1 MDTVIEV
8 KNLQKSFGNMKILR
22 GIDLKLHKGENIG
35 IIGKSGCGKSVLTK
49 CIVRLIEPDEGEVY
63 ISGNDVLTMND
74 NQLTEIRK
82 KVGYLFQGGAL
93 YDSMNIR
100 ENLEF
105 PIRRTQFIR
114 HRPEVESMVVEALE
128 NVGLLSAIHKM
139 PAELSVGM
147 RTRIGLARAII
158 LKPEIIFYDEPS
170 SGLDPIMTGKIDEL
184 IIHTQK
190 TLQVTS
196 VVVTHDMASACHIA
210 DRIAMIYEGE
220 LIAVDTVKNFKKL
233 QDPRIQE
240 FFRGMQLQEK
250 GGNA

>member
-1 MDTVIEV
+1 MSLMINNPMDTVIEV

-49 CIVRLIEPDEGEVY
+49 CIVRLVEPDEGEVY

-74 NQLTEIRK
+74 NELTEIRK

-114 HRPEVESMVVEALE
+114 HRQEVESMVVEALE

-147 RTRIGLARAII
+147 RKRIGLARAII
-158 LKPEIIFYDEPS
+158 LKPEIIFYDEPT
-170 SGLDPIMTGKIDEL
+170 SGLDRLTAGEISDLIVEIQEKYQASSIIITHDLKCAKTATNNIKLLKNGLFYAQGTFDEL
-184 IIHTQK
+184 SHSDDKEIRDYLT
-190 TLQVTS
+190 
-196 VVVTHDMASACHIA
+196 
-210 DRIAMIYEGE
+210 
-220 LIAVDTVKNFKKL
+220 
-233 QDPRIQE
+233 
-240 FFRGMQLQEK
+240 
-250 GGNA
+250 

>member
-1 MDTVIEV
+1 MSLMINNPMDTVIEV
-8 KNLQKSFGNMKILR
+8 KNLQKSFRNMEILR

-74 NQLTEIRK
+74 NELTEIRK

-114 HRPEVESMVVEALE
+114 HRQEVESMVVEALE

-147 RTRIGLARAII
+147 RKRIGLARAII
-158 LKPEIIFYDEPS
+158 LKPEIIFYDEPT
-170 SGLDPIMTGKIDEL
+170 SGLDRLTAGEISDLIVEIQEKYQASSIIITHDLKCAKTATNNIKLLKDGVFYAQGTFDEL
-184 IIHTQK
+184 SHSDDKEVRDYLT
-190 TLQVTS
+190 
-196 VVVTHDMASACHIA
+196 
-210 DRIAMIYEGE
+210 
-220 LIAVDTVKNFKKL
+220 
-233 QDPRIQE
+233 
-240 FFRGMQLQEK
+240 
-250 GGNA
+250 

>member
-8 KNLQKSFGNMKILR
+8 KNLQKSFRNMEILR

-49 CIVRLIEPDEGEVY
+49 CIVRLVEPDEGEVY

-74 NQLTEIRK
+74 NELTEIRK

-114 HRPEVESMVVEALE
+114 HRQEVESMVVEALE

-147 RTRIGLARAII
+147 RKRIGLARAII
-158 LKPEIIFYDEPS
+158 LKPEIIFYDEPT
-170 SGLDPIMTGKIDEL
+170 SGLDRLTAGEISDLIVEIQEKYQASSIIITHDLKCAKTATNNIKLLKNGLFYAEGTFDEL
-184 IIHTQK
+184 SHSDDKEVRDYLT
-190 TLQVTS
+190 
-196 VVVTHDMASACHIA
+196 
-210 DRIAMIYEGE
+210 
-220 LIAVDTVKNFKKL
+220 
-233 QDPRIQE
+233 
-240 FFRGMQLQEK
+240 
-250 GGNA
+250 

>member
-1 MDTVIEV
+1 MSLMINNPMDTVIEV
-8 KNLQKSFGNMKILR
+8 KNLQKSFRNMEILR

-49 CIVRLIEPDEGEVY
+49 CIVRLVEPDEGEVY

-74 NQLTEIRK
+74 NELTEIRK

-114 HRPEVESMVVEALE
+114 HRQEVESMVVEALE

-147 RTRIGLARAII
+147 RKRIGLARAII
-158 LKPEIIFYDEPS
+158 LKPEIIFYDEPT
-170 SGLDPIMTGKIDEL
+170 SGLDRLTAGEISDLIVEIQEKYQASSIIITHDLKCAKTATNNIKLLKNGLFYAQGTFDEL
-184 IIHTQK
+184 SHSDDKEIRDYLT
-190 TLQVTS
+190 
-196 VVVTHDMASACHIA
+196 
-210 DRIAMIYEGE
+210 
-220 LIAVDTVKNFKKL
+220 
-233 QDPRIQE
+233 
-240 FFRGMQLQEK
+240 
-250 GGNA
+250 

>member
-1 MDTVIEV
+1 MDNVIEV

-74 NQLTEIRK
+74 NELTEIRK

-114 HRPEVESMVVEALE
+114 HRREVESMVVEALE

-147 RTRIGLARAII
+147 RKRIGLARAII
-158 LKPEIIFYDEPS
+158 LKPEIIFYDEPT
-170 SGLDPIMTGKIDEL
+170 SGLDRLTAGEISDLIVEIQEKYQASSIIITHDLKCAKTATNNIKLLKDGLFYAQGTFDEL
-184 IIHTQK
+184 SHSDDKEVRDYLT
-190 TLQVTS
+190 
-196 VVVTHDMASACHIA
+196 
-210 DRIAMIYEGE
+210 
-220 LIAVDTVKNFKKL
+220 
-233 QDPRIQE
+233 
-240 FFRGMQLQEK
+240 
-250 GGNA
+250 

>member
-1 MDTVIEV
+1 MINNPMDTVIEV
-8 KNLQKSFGNMKILR
+8 KNLQKSFRNMEILR

-74 NQLTEIRK
+74 NELTEIRK

-147 RTRIGLARAII
+147 RKRIGLARAII
-158 LKPEIIFYDEPS
+158 LKPEIIFYDEPT
-170 SGLDPIMTGKIDEL
+170 SGLDRLTAGEISDVIVEIQEKYQASSIIITHDLKCAKTATNNIKLLKDGLFYAQGTFDEL
-184 IIHTQK
+184 
-190 TLQVTS
+190 S
-196 VVVTHDMASACHIA
+196 RSD
-210 DRIAMIYEGE
+210 
-220 LIAVDTVKNFKKL
+220 VKEIRDYL
-233 QDPRIQE
+233 T
-240 FFRGMQLQEK
+240 
-250 GGNA
+250 

>member
-1 MDTVIEV
+1 MSLMINNPMDTVIEV
-8 KNLQKSFGNMKILR
+8 KNLQKSFRNMEILR

-49 CIVRLIEPDEGEVY
+49 CIVRLVEPDEGEVY

-74 NQLTEIRK
+74 NELTEIRK

-114 HRPEVESMVVEALE
+114 HRQEVESMVVEALE

-147 RTRIGLARAII
+147 RKRIGLARAII
-158 LKPEIIFYDEPS
+158 LKPEIIFYDEPT
-170 SGLDPIMTGKIDEL
+170 SGLDRLTAGEISDLIVEIQEKYQPSSIIITHDLKCAKTATNNIKLLKDGLFYAEGTFDEL
-184 IIHTQK
+184 SHSDDKEVRDYLT
-190 TLQVTS
+190 
-196 VVVTHDMASACHIA
+196 
-210 DRIAMIYEGE
+210 
-220 LIAVDTVKNFKKL
+220 
-233 QDPRIQE
+233 
-240 FFRGMQLQEK
+240 
-250 GGNA
+250 

>member
-1 MDTVIEV
+1 MDNVIEV

-74 NQLTEIRK
+74 NELTEIRK

-114 HRPEVESMVVEALE
+114 HRQEVESMVVEALE

-147 RTRIGLARAII
+147 RKRIGLARAII
-158 LKPEIIFYDEPS
+158 LKPEIIFYDEPT
-170 SGLDPIMTGKIDEL
+170 SGLDRLTAGEISDLIVEIQEKYQASSIIITHDLKCAKTATNKIKLLKDGLFYAQGTFDEL
-184 IIHTQK
+184 SHSDDKEVRDYLT
-190 TLQVTS
+190 
-196 VVVTHDMASACHIA
+196 
-210 DRIAMIYEGE
+210 
-220 LIAVDTVKNFKKL
+220 
-233 QDPRIQE
+233 
-240 FFRGMQLQEK
+240 
-250 GGNA
+250 

>member
-1 MDTVIEV
+1 MSLMINNPMDTVIEV
-8 KNLQKSFGNMKILR
+8 KNLQKSFRNMEILR

-49 CIVRLIEPDEGEVY
+49 CIVRLVEPDEGEVY

-74 NQLTEIRK
+74 NELTEIRK

-114 HRPEVESMVVEALE
+114 HRQEVESMVVEALE

-147 RTRIGLARAII
+147 RKRIGLARAII
-158 LKPEIIFYDEPS
+158 LKPEIIFYDEPT
-170 SGLDPIMTGKIDEL
+170 SGLDRLTAGEISDLIVEIQEKYQASSIIITHDLKCAKTATNNIKLLKNGLFYAQGTFDEL
-184 IIHTQK
+184 SRSDDKEIRDYLT
-190 TLQVTS
+190 
-196 VVVTHDMASACHIA
+196 
-210 DRIAMIYEGE
+210 
-220 LIAVDTVKNFKKL
+220 
-233 QDPRIQE
+233 
-240 FFRGMQLQEK
+240 
-250 GGNA
+250 

>member
-8 KNLQKSFGNMKILR
+8 KNLQKSFRNMEILR

-74 NQLTEIRK
+74 NELTEIRK

-114 HRPEVESMVVEALE
+114 HRQEVESMVVEALE

-147 RTRIGLARAII
+147 RKRIGLARAII
-158 LKPEIIFYDEPS
+158 LKPEIIFYDEPT
-170 SGLDPIMTGKIDEL
+170 SGLDRLTAGEISDLIVEIQEKYQASSIIITHDLKCAKTATNNIKLLKNGLFYAQGTFDEL
-184 IIHTQK
+184 SHSDDKEIRDYLT
-190 TLQVTS
+190 
-196 VVVTHDMASACHIA
+196 
-210 DRIAMIYEGE
+210 
-220 LIAVDTVKNFKKL
+220 
-233 QDPRIQE
+233 
-240 FFRGMQLQEK
+240 
-250 GGNA
+250 

>member
-8 KNLQKSFGNMKILR
+8 KNLQKSFRNMEILR

-49 CIVRLIEPDEGEVY
+49 CIVRLVEPDEGEVY

-74 NQLTEIRK
+74 NELTEIRK

-114 HRPEVESMVVEALE
+114 HRQEVESMVVEALE

-147 RTRIGLARAII
+147 RKRIGLARAII
-158 LKPEIIFYDEPS
+158 LKPEIIFYDEPT
-170 SGLDPIMTGKIDEL
+170 SGLDRLTAGEISDLIVEIQEKYQASSIIITHDLKCAKTATNNIKLLKNGLFYAQGTFDEL
-184 IIHTQK
+184 SHSDDKEVRDYLT
-190 TLQVTS
+190 
-196 VVVTHDMASACHIA
+196 
-210 DRIAMIYEGE
+210 
-220 LIAVDTVKNFKKL
+220 
-233 QDPRIQE
+233 
-240 FFRGMQLQEK
+240 
-250 GGNA
+250 

>member
-8 KNLQKSFGNMKILR
+8 KNLQKSFRNMEILR

-74 NQLTEIRK
+74 NELTEIRK

-114 HRPEVESMVVEALE
+114 HRQEVESMVVEALE

-147 RTRIGLARAII
+147 RKRIGLARAII
-158 LKPEIIFYDEPS
+158 LKPEIIFYDEPT
-170 SGLDPIMTGKIDEL
+170 SGLDRLTAGEISDLIVEIQEKYQASSIIITHDLKCAKTATNNIKLLKDGLFYAQGTFDEL
-184 IIHTQK
+184 SHSDDKEVRDYLT
-190 TLQVTS
+190 
-196 VVVTHDMASACHIA
+196 
-210 DRIAMIYEGE
+210 
-220 LIAVDTVKNFKKL
+220 
-233 QDPRIQE
+233 
-240 FFRGMQLQEK
+240 
-250 GGNA
+250 

>member
-1 MDTVIEV
+1 MINNPMDTVIEV
-8 KNLQKSFGNMKILR
+8 KNLQKSFRNMEILR

-49 CIVRLIEPDEGEVY
+49 CIVRLVEPDEGEVY

-74 NQLTEIRK
+74 NELTEIRK

-114 HRPEVESMVVEALE
+114 HRQEVESMVVEALE

-147 RTRIGLARAII
+147 RKRIGLARAII
-158 LKPEIIFYDEPS
+158 LKPEIIFYDEPT
-170 SGLDPIMTGKIDEL
+170 SGLDRLTAGEISDLIVEIQEKYQPSSIIITHDLKCAKTATNNIKLLKDGLFYAEGTFDEL
-184 IIHTQK
+184 SHSDDKEVRDYLT
-190 TLQVTS
+190 
-196 VVVTHDMASACHIA
+196 
-210 DRIAMIYEGE
+210 
-220 LIAVDTVKNFKKL
+220 
-233 QDPRIQE
+233 
-240 FFRGMQLQEK
+240 
-250 GGNA
+250 

>member
-1 MDTVIEV
+1 MSLMINNPMDTVIDV
-8 KNLQKSFGNMKILR
+8 KNLQKSFRNMEILR

-74 NQLTEIRK
+74 NELTEIRK

-114 HRPEVESMVVEALE
+114 HRQEVESMVVEALE

-147 RTRIGLARAII
+147 RKRIGLARAII
-158 LKPEIIFYDEPS
+158 LKPEIIFYDEPT
-170 SGLDPIMTGKIDEL
+170 SGLDRLTAGEISDLIVEIQEKYQASSIIITHDLKCAKTATNNIKLLKDAVFYAEGTFDEL
-184 IIHTQK
+184 SHRDDKEVRDYLT
-190 TLQVTS
+190 
-196 VVVTHDMASACHIA
+196 
-210 DRIAMIYEGE
+210 
-220 LIAVDTVKNFKKL
+220 
-233 QDPRIQE
+233 
-240 FFRGMQLQEK
+240 
-250 GGNA
+250 

>member
-1 MDTVIEV
+1 MSLMINNPMDTVIEV
-8 KNLQKSFGNMKILR
+8 KNLQKSFRNMEILR

-49 CIVRLIEPDEGEVY
+49 CIVRLVEPDEGEVY

-74 NQLTEIRK
+74 NELTEIRK

-114 HRPEVESMVVEALE
+114 HRQEVESMVVEALE

-147 RTRIGLARAII
+147 RKRIGLARAII
-158 LKPEIIFYDEPS
+158 LKPEIIFYDEPT
-170 SGLDPIMTGKIDEL
+170 SGLDRLTAGEISDLIVEIQEKYQASSIIITHDLKCAKTATNNIKLLKNGLFYAQGTFDEL
-184 IIHTQK
+184 IHSDDKEIRDYLT
-190 TLQVTS
+190 
-196 VVVTHDMASACHIA
+196 
-210 DRIAMIYEGE
+210 
-220 LIAVDTVKNFKKL
+220 
-233 QDPRIQE
+233 
-240 FFRGMQLQEK
+240 
-250 GGNA
+250 

>member
-1 MDTVIEV
+1 MSLMINNPMDTVIEV
-8 KNLQKSFGNMKILR
+8 KNLQKSFRNMEILR

-49 CIVRLIEPDEGEVY
+49 CIVRLVEPDEGEVY

-74 NQLTEIRK
+74 NELTEIRK

-114 HRPEVESMVVEALE
+114 HRQEVESMVVEALE

-147 RTRIGLARAII
+147 RKRIGLARAII
-158 LKPEIIFYDEPS
+158 LKPEIIFYDEPT
-170 SGLDPIMTGKIDEL
+170 SGLDRLTAGEISDLIVEIQEKYQASSIIITHDLKCAKTATNNIKLLKNGLFYAQGTFDEL
-184 IIHTQK
+184 IHSDDKEVRDYLT
-190 TLQVTS
+190 
-196 VVVTHDMASACHIA
+196 
-210 DRIAMIYEGE
+210 
-220 LIAVDTVKNFKKL
+220 
-233 QDPRIQE
+233 
-240 FFRGMQLQEK
+240 
-250 GGNA
+250 

>member
-1 MDTVIEV
+1 MSLMINNPMDTVIEV
-8 KNLQKSFGNMKILR
+8 KNLQKSFRNMEILR

-49 CIVRLIEPDEGEVY
+49 CIVRLVEPDEGEVY

-74 NQLTEIRK
+74 NELTEIRK

-114 HRPEVESMVVEALE
+114 HRQEVESMVVEALE

-147 RTRIGLARAII
+147 RKRIGLARAII
-158 LKPEIIFYDEPS
+158 LKPEIIFYDEPT
-170 SGLDPIMTGKIDEL
+170 SGLDRLTAGEISDLIVEIQEKYQASSIIITHDLKCAKTATNNIKLLKNGLFYAQGTFDEL
-184 IIHTQK
+184 SHSDDKEVRDYLT
-190 TLQVTS
+190 
-196 VVVTHDMASACHIA
+196 
-210 DRIAMIYEGE
+210 
-220 LIAVDTVKNFKKL
+220 
-233 QDPRIQE
+233 
-240 FFRGMQLQEK
+240 
-250 GGNA
+250 

>member
-1 MDTVIEV
+1 MSLMINNPMDTVIEV
-8 KNLQKSFGNMKILR
+8 KNLQKSFRNMEILR

-49 CIVRLIEPDEGEVY
+49 CIVRLVEPDEGEVY

-74 NQLTEIRK
+74 NELTEIRK

-114 HRPEVESMVVEALE
+114 HRQEVESMVVEALE

-147 RTRIGLARAII
+147 RKRIGLARAII
-158 LKPEIIFYDEPS
+158 LKPEIIFYDEPT
-170 SGLDPIMTGKIDEL
+170 SGLDRLTAGEISDLIVEIQEKYQASSIIITHDLKCAKTATNNIKLLKDGLFYAQGTFDEL
-184 IIHTQK
+184 SHSDDKEVRDYLT
-190 TLQVTS
+190 
-196 VVVTHDMASACHIA
+196 
-210 DRIAMIYEGE
+210 
-220 LIAVDTVKNFKKL
+220 
-233 QDPRIQE
+233 
-240 FFRGMQLQEK
+240 
-250 GGNA
+250 

>member
-1 MDTVIEV
+1 MSLMINNPMDTVIDV
-8 KNLQKSFGNMKILR
+8 KNLQKSFRNMEILR

-74 NQLTEIRK
+74 NELTEIRK

-147 RTRIGLARAII
+147 RKRIGLARAII
-158 LKPEIIFYDEPS
+158 LKPEIIFYDEPT
-170 SGLDPIMTGKIDEL
+170 SGLDRLTAGEISDLIVEIQEKYQASSIIITHDLKCAKTATNNIKLLKNGLFYAQGTFDEL
-184 IIHTQK
+184 IHSDDKEVRDYLT
-190 TLQVTS
+190 
-196 VVVTHDMASACHIA
+196 
-210 DRIAMIYEGE
+210 
-220 LIAVDTVKNFKKL
+220 
-233 QDPRIQE
+233 
-240 FFRGMQLQEK
+240 
-250 GGNA
+250 

>member
-1 MDTVIEV
+1 MSLMINNPMDTVIEV
-8 KNLQKSFGNMKILR
+8 KNLQKSFRNMEILR

-49 CIVRLIEPDEGEVY
+49 CIVRLVEPDEGEVY

-74 NQLTEIRK
+74 NELTEIRK

-114 HRPEVESMVVEALE
+114 HRQEVESMVVEALE

-139 PAELSVGM
+139 PAEWSVGM
-147 RTRIGLARAII
+147 RKRIGLARAII
-158 LKPEIIFYDEPS
+158 LKPEIIFYDEPT
-170 SGLDPIMTGKIDEL
+170 SGLDRLTAGEISDLIVEIQEKYQASSIIITHDLKCAKTATNNIKLLKNGLFYAEGTFDEL
-184 IIHTQK
+184 SHSDDKEVRDYLT
-190 TLQVTS
+190 
-196 VVVTHDMASACHIA
+196 
-210 DRIAMIYEGE
+210 
-220 LIAVDTVKNFKKL
+220 
-233 QDPRIQE
+233 
-240 FFRGMQLQEK
+240 
-250 GGNA
+250 

>member
-1 MDTVIEV
+1 MSLMINNPMDTVIEV
-8 KNLQKSFGNMKILR
+8 KNLQKSFRNMEILR

-74 NQLTEIRK
+74 NELTEIRK

-114 HRPEVESMVVEALE
+114 HRQEVESMVVEALE

-147 RTRIGLARAII
+147 RKRIGLARAII
-158 LKPEIIFYDEPS
+158 LKPEIIFYDEPT
-170 SGLDPIMTGKIDEL
+170 SGLDRLTAGEISDLIVEIQEKYQASSIIITHDLKCAKTATNNIKLLKDGLFYAQGTFDEL
-184 IIHTQK
+184 SHSDDKEVRDYLT
-190 TLQVTS
+190 
-196 VVVTHDMASACHIA
+196 
-210 DRIAMIYEGE
+210 
-220 LIAVDTVKNFKKL
+220 
-233 QDPRIQE
+233 
-240 FFRGMQLQEK
+240 
-250 GGNA
+250 

>member
-1 MDTVIEV
+1 MSLMINNPMDTVIEV
-8 KNLQKSFGNMKILR
+8 KNLQKSFRNMEILR

-49 CIVRLIEPDEGEVY
+49 CIVRLVEPDEGEVY

-74 NQLTEIRK
+74 NELTEIRK

-114 HRPEVESMVVEALE
+114 HRQEVESMVVEALE

-147 RTRIGLARAII
+147 RKRIGLARAII
-158 LKPEIIFYDEPS
+158 LKPEIIFYDEPT
-170 SGLDPIMTGKIDEL
+170 SGLDRLTAGEISDLIVEIQEKYQASSIIITHDLKCAKTATNNIKLLKDGLFYAQGTFDEL
-184 IIHTQK
+184 SHSDDKEIRDYLT
-190 TLQVTS
+190 
-196 VVVTHDMASACHIA
+196 
-210 DRIAMIYEGE
+210 
-220 LIAVDTVKNFKKL
+220 
-233 QDPRIQE
+233 
-240 FFRGMQLQEK
+240 
-250 GGNA
+250 

>member
-1 MDTVIEV
+1 MSLMINNPMDTVIEV
-8 KNLQKSFGNMKILR
+8 KNLQKSFRNMEILR

-49 CIVRLIEPDEGEVY
+49 CIVRLVEPDEGEVY

-74 NQLTEIRK
+74 NELTEIRK

-114 HRPEVESMVVEALE
+114 HRQEVESMVVEALE

-147 RTRIGLARAII
+147 RKRIGLARAII
-158 LKPEIIFYDEPS
+158 LKPEIIFYDEPT
-170 SGLDPIMTGKIDEL
+170 SGLDRLTAGEISDLIVEIQEKYQASSIIITHDLKCAKTATNNIKLLKNGLFYAEGTFDEL
-184 IIHTQK
+184 SHSDDKEVRDYLT
-190 TLQVTS
+190 
-196 VVVTHDMASACHIA
+196 
-210 DRIAMIYEGE
+210 
-220 LIAVDTVKNFKKL
+220 
-233 QDPRIQE
+233 
-240 FFRGMQLQEK
+240 
-250 GGNA
+250 